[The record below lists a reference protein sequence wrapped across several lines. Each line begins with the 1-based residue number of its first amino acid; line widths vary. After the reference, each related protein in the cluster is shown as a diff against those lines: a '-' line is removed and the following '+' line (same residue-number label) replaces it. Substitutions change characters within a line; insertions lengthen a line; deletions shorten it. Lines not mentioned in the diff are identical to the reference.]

1 MKNVLALL
9 AAVGLVVTV
18 AVFANRP
25 AADQST
31 TVDPAADVPAQQVQT
46 EDGCCGLEGLLGA
59 PVGKVA
65 PVVAEATPAAAA
77 SGDECGAACPNAML
91 SGTCCMELA
100 GAAAKSEPA
109 HACCAEG
116 AAVGAAAATAC
127 EHAEGAVCCEE
138 CVTAPPAAQEV
149 QAVQKDQ

>member
-25 AADQST
+25 DSKEAT
-31 TVDPAADVPAQQVQT
+31 TAEPGVAVPAQQTPMAQET
-46 EDGCCGLEGLLGA
+46 SADEGCCGLEGLLGA
-59 PVGKVA
+59 PVGKVE
-65 PVVAEATPAAAA
+65 PVATDLAPAAAA

-100 GAAAKSEPA
+100 GAAAKAEAA

-116 AAVGAAAATAC
+116 SAAAATAC
-127 EHAEGAVCCEE
+127 EHPEGAVCCEE
-138 CVTAPPAAQEV
+138 CVTAPQPVETV
-149 QAVQKDQ
+149 EKDQ